1 MEEME
6 KWKKCI
12 FLYNIQSHGKS
23 GNNYN
28 FNDNI
33 KMNISLQ
40 KVMVKVVNI
49 TSMAIQK
56 FIFLYNIQSHDKSGK
71 NYNNFSGNTK
81 MHFSLQYTKLR

>member
-1 MEEME
+1 MTIQ
-6 KWKKCI
+6 KCI

-23 GNNYN
+23 GKNYN
-28 FNDNI
+28 FNDNT
-33 KMNISLQ
+33 KMHISLQ
-40 KVMVKVVNI
+40 KVMVKVEKII

-56 FIFLYNIQSHDKSGK
+56 CIFLYNIQSHGKSGK

>member
-1 MEEME
+1 MEKMEEIK

-33 KMNISLQ
+33 K
-40 KVMVKVVNI
+40 K
-49 TSMAIQK
+49 
-56 FIFLYNIQSHDKSGK
+56 
-71 NYNNFSGNTK
+71 
-81 MHFSLQYTKLR
+81 